1 METPILTPMQQ
12 AIERLQIEMQKAT
25 EQQSPNI
32 ASGFHHSITIL
43 KTYLPK
49 EQGAIKEA
57 YAMGSLN
64 KTVQLLQGGTKIKA
78 TEYFNQTYK
87 ETQNKQ

>member
-12 AIERLQIEMQKAT
+12 AIEKLQIEMQKAT

-49 EQGAIKEA
+49 EQEAIINA
-57 YAMGSLN
+57 CYAGKFMQGRDGD
-64 KTVQLLQGGTKIKA
+64 KTP

-87 ETQNKQ
+87 DNE